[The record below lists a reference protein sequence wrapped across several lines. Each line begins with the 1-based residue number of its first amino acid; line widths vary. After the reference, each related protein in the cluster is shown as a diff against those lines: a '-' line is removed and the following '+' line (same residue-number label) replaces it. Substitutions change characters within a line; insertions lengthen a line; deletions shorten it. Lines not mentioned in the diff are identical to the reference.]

1 MKTLED
7 KITTI
12 VIALILIILLVML
25 TGCMS
30 SIYKVRKDQI
40 KVTHVLAIAENGDT
54 LKIPIEA
61 IKPNVIYNII
71 GYDYGRYYRPR
82 YYYRPYNYIYDY
94 YPYSYTTTINSS
106 GNTFG
111 ISTIRPTIQINV
123 PSNNNNSGT
132 SGFSN
137 KPLAT
142 NPVIS
147 GGGVKKK
154 NKFNQ

>member
-1 MKTLED
+1 MK
-7 KITTI
+7 KTI
-12 VIALILIILLVML
+12 ETKVFYTAMLFILLWFVVIML
-25 TGCMS
+25 TSCMS
-30 SIYKVRKDQI
+30 SIYKVRKEQI

-61 IKPNVIYNII
+61 IKPNVVYNII
-71 GYDYGRYYRPR
+71 GYDYGRYYRPS

-94 YPYSYTTTINSS
+94 YPYSYGNNTNSS

-111 ISTIRPTIQINV
+111 ISTIRPTTQINV
-123 PSNNNNSGT
+123 PSNTGSGI

-137 KPLAT
+137 KPVAT
-142 NPVIS
+142 NPVTS

-154 NKFNQ
+154 N